1 MTGNPMGIK
10 NNPALTR
17 RMPEIL
23 ATIAIA
29 LALAGCNTLAKK
41 SNTGVVVARRAQVR
55 SSTAVVAAD
64 LVEVARGDQVEILDT
79 ATVQETG
86 EKWLRVRAHDEE
98 STEGWI
104 EARNIMPDTVL
115 ESSRKLSEEDKSTQA
130 QATGQLRA
138 SSNLRLTPDRSS
150 NDNIMMK
157 LDSGSTFEIVA
168 WKRVPKPKASETI
181 ESDIAPKP
189 GSGQTSSAK
198 GRKDIDEEKEPE
210 EPNELWYK
218 VRLAPSI
225 SPAPAGWIY
234 GKQVEL
240 AVPSDIIFYR
250 TGREFVAWRRIDDE
264 VAEEN
269 DASNKGSQKE
279 TKPGSWVILEKSSS
293 SEPHKLEEPD
303 FDRIY
308 VLGYD
313 KHNQEHY
320 TGYRSP
326 DLKGYL
332 PLRVEGRGSNKTFT
346 VRVKD
351 ENDHLKDMQ
360 YSLYR
365 DDRGV
370 LRVAAPGEAPKI
382 KKRR

>member
-1 MTGNPMGIK
+1 MVTMS
-10 NNPALTR
+10 LR
-17 RMPEIL
+17 EIL
-23 ATIAIA
+23 TVFV
-29 LALAGCNTLAKK
+29 LGLSLTGCSTLAKK
-41 SNTGVVVARRAQVR
+41 NDTGVVVSRRAEIR
-55 SSTAVVAAD
+55 SSTAVVAATL
-64 LVEVARGDQVEILDT
+64 LVVARGDQVDILDT
-79 ATVQETG
+79 STVPDTG
-86 EKWLRVRAHDEE
+86 EKWLRVKARNEE

-104 EARNIMPDTVL
+104 EARNIMPESVL
-115 ESSRKLSEEDKSTQA
+115 DSSRKLSEEDKETPG
-130 QATGQLRA
+130 QATGQLHA

-157 LDSGSTFEIVA
+157 LDSGSTFEIVG
-168 WKRVPKPKASETI
+168 WKRVPKPKSSETI
-181 ESDIAPKP
+181 ESDTAPKP
-189 GSGQTSSAK
+189 GSGQTSSPK
-198 GRKDIDEEKEPE
+198 GRKDIDSEKEPE

-218 VRLAPSI
+218 VRLDPAI

-240 AVPSDIIFYR
+240 TVPSDIIFYR
-250 TGREFVAWRRIDDE
+250 SGREFVAWRRLDDE
-264 VAEEN
+264 PSEES
-269 DASNKGSQKE
+269 DAGNRGVQKE

-293 SEPHKLEEPD
+293 SQPHKLEEPD

-332 PLRVEGRGSNKTFT
+332 PLRVEGKALNKTFT

-351 ENDHLKDMQ
+351 DNEQLKDVQ

-370 LRVAAPGEAPKI
+370 LRVASPGEIPKT
-382 KKRR
+382 KKRK